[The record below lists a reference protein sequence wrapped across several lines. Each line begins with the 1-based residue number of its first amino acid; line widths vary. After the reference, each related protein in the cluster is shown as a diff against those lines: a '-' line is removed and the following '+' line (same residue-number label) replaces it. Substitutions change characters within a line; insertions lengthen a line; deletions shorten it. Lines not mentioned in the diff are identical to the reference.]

1 MRKIDII
8 DGKEYEDGQGAL
20 IADLDH
26 SIQQMLKTS
35 YPESQMNDFITY
47 KNLSQYCMDYLG
59 QIIERANDKNEAIKQ
74 QVTAVMPESERPF
87 NVEDRLTASYTFGQR
102 VADSVARFGGSW
114 TFIISF
120 ILMMAIWM
128 LINVLHPFGWNFD
141 PYPFILLNLAL
152 STIAAIQAPLIMMS
166 QNRAADYDRLQARND
181 FNVNM
186 ESERE
191 IRLLHTKIDH
201 MVQQDQTDLLEI
213 QKLQTELLVSLS
225 NQVAQLRQEINQE
238 KMKEVEKM

>member
-1 MRKIDII
+1 
-8 DGKEYEDGQGAL
+8 
-20 IADLDH
+20 
-26 SIQQMLKTS
+26 
-35 YPESQMNDFITY
+35 
-47 KNLSQYCMDYLG
+47 MDYLG
-59 QIIERANDKNEAIKQ
+59 QIIDRANDKNEAIKQ

-102 VADSVARFGGSW
+102 VADSVAHFGGSW

-225 NQVAQLRQEINQE
+225 NQVAQLRQELNQE

>member
-1 MRKIDII
+1 
-8 DGKEYEDGQGAL
+8 
-20 IADLDH
+20 
-26 SIQQMLKTS
+26 
-35 YPESQMNDFITY
+35 
-47 KNLSQYCMDYLG
+47 
-59 QIIERANDKNEAIKQ
+59 
-74 QVTAVMPESERPF
+74 MPESERPF

-166 QNRAADYDRLQARND
+166 QKTGQRIMIACK
-181 FNVNM
+181 
-186 ESERE
+186 RE
-191 IRLLHTKIDH
+191 MTLTSIWSLNGKFVCCIRKLTIWCSK
-201 MVQQDQTDLLEI
+201 DQTDLLEI

-225 NQVAQLRQEINQE
+225 NQVSQLRQELNQE
-238 KMKEVEKM
+238 RMKEAWRKCRQL

>member
-1 MRKIDII
+1 MLKIDII
-8 DGKEYEDGQGAL
+8 DGKEYEDGQGSL
-20 IADLDH
+20 IDRSRSQHSTDAQDLLPGKSMD
-26 SIQQMLKTS
+26 
-35 YPESQMNDFITY
+35 DFITY

-128 LINVLHPFGWNFD
+128 LIKCPASF
-141 PYPFILLNLAL
+141 LA
-152 STIAAIQAPLIMMS
+152 
-166 QNRAADYDRLQARND
+166 
-181 FNVNM
+181 
-186 ESERE
+186 
-191 IRLLHTKIDH
+191 
-201 MVQQDQTDLLEI
+201 
-213 QKLQTELLVSLS
+213 
-225 NQVAQLRQEINQE
+225 
-238 KMKEVEKM
+238 